1 LWTGRQAMALVDSH
15 RPFDRV
21 DNTPVPNRVTLEA
34 RLADLAAMPEQPELH
49 LRPNRLVEYKV
60 VAGVMAAAQR
70 HHVTKIGMAGNEQFQ

>member
-1 LWTGRQAMALVDSH
+1 MALVDSH

-70 HHVTKIGMAGNEQFQ
+70 HHVTKIGMVGNEQFQ